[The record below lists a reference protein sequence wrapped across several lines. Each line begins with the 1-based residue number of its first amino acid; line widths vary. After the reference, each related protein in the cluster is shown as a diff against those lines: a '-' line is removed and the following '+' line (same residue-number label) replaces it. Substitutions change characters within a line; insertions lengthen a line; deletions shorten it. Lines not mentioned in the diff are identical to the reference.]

1 MIVTINGKA
10 INLSQEEYEALFS
23 STIDTSVHNNCSS
36 CCPPVPPAPVNKM
49 DELIEAIN
57 DIKDAIIN
65 KENVKYHLEKEGEN
79 IKLVGTDGTTSS
91 VVDQDLNTTYFI
103 SNDKNV
109 VQMRGSD
116 NSIQTIT
123 LPEDTN
129 TNYDISFNPDNDKL
143 TLTSSDGEESSSE
156 VDLSKFAD
164 DEDIGRVDNESIDDL
179 FPDNH

>member
-10 INLSQEEYEALFS
+10 INLSQEEYEALFN
-23 STIDTSVHNNCSS
+23 STIDDYICNNCSS

-49 DELIEAIN
+49 DELIKAIN
-57 DIKDAIIN
+57 NIKDAIIS

-91 VVDQDLNTTYFI
+91 VVDQDFNTTYFI

-116 NSIQTIT
+116 NSVQTIT

-129 TNYDISFNPDNDKL
+129 TNYDIRFNPDNDKL

>member
-23 STIDTSVHNNCSS
+23 SIIDDSTYNNCNS

-57 DIKDAIIN
+57 NIKDAIIS

-91 VVDQDLNTTYFI
+91 VVDQDFNTTYFI

-116 NSIQTIT
+116 NSVQTII

-156 VDLSKFAD
+156 ADLSKFAD